1 MKDHHPQS
9 PTKRTAARARRATA
23 VLALATLGAAA
34 AWPVSAQ
41 PSGHGASPT
50 PAQRSTLQR
59 WLLERAIENTP
70 PTGAR
75 IEVELGAADPRLRLA
90 PCARAEPYLPAT
102 SRPWGR
108 TRVGLRCADGAVAWQ
123 VSLPATVRVLAPAP
137 VLREPLP
144 AGGTITQARLVI
156 AEVDWADEPDAP
168 LADAAVLHGRRL
180 ARPLAA
186 GASLRPTD
194 LQPLRWF
201 EAGARVR
208 IDAVGRGWRVSGS
221 GQALQ
226 AGLDG
231 RRVRVRTDGGR
242 IVSGIAV
249 AVGRVEVA
257 L

>member
-1 MKDHHPQS
+1 MDF
-9 PTKRTAARARRATA
+9 
-23 VLALATLGAAA
+23 GDEEI
-34 AWPVSAQ
+34 AQ
-41 PSGHGASPT
+41 FAYQWT
-50 PAQRSTLQR
+50 
-59 WLLERAIENTP
+59 
-70 PTGAR
+70 
-75 IEVELGAADPRLRLA
+75 
-90 PCARAEPYLPAT
+90 
-102 SRPWGR
+102 
-108 TRVGLRCADGAVAWQ
+108 GAVARAAHGRTERAVFDAAQ
-123 VSLPATVRVLAPAP
+123 EETDLLAAIHKNPGVYRLATNPLMLTILAVMKRQDVVLPERRVELYEQYVKTMLKHWNLARGLGQRPARDLDVVETVRVLAPAL

>member
-1 MKDHHPQS
+1 MKDLDPQS
-9 PTKRTAARARRATA
+9 PTKRTTARARRVAA
-23 VLALATLGAAA
+23 VLALSALGAAA
-34 AWPVSAQ
+34 ALPAAAQ
-41 PSGHGASPT
+41 SPGHATMPT
-50 PAQRSTLQR
+50 AAQRSMLQR
-59 WLLERAIENTP
+59 WLLERATASAP
-70 PTGAR
+70 SPGTR
-75 IEVELGAADPRLRLA
+75 VEVELGAADPRLRLA

-144 AGGTITQARLVI
+144 AGGTITPAQLVR
-156 AEVDWADEPDAP
+156 AEVDWAGEREAP
-168 LADAAVLHGRRL
+168 LADPAALHGRRL

-186 GASLRPTD
+186 GAALRPAD

-201 EAGARVR
+201 DAGARVR

-221 GQALQ
+221 GRALQ

-242 IVSGIAV
+242 IVTGIAV